1 MVRSLAVFIMVAIVV
16 LFTAAY
22 SAAQSGG
29 FNQYR
34 EGSGTTTLEVYRQQQ
49 IDMQLEAQRQQI
61 DTQRHQ
67 LEVLHQQVEMQRQQL
82 EMQRQQF
89 EMQRRQYEMDLE
101 KQRMDGQKKQ
111 VE

>member
-16 LFTAAY
+16 LFTAAC

-29 FNQYR
+29 FSQYG

-49 IDMQLEAQRQQI
+49 IDTQIEAQRQQI
-61 DTQRHQ
+61 
-67 LEVLHQQVEMQRQQL
+67 EVLRQQVEMQRQQL
-82 EMQRQQF
+82 EMQRQQL
-89 EMQRRQYEMDLE
+89 EMQRHQYQMDLE
-101 KQRMDGQKKQ
+101 KQRTDGQKKQ